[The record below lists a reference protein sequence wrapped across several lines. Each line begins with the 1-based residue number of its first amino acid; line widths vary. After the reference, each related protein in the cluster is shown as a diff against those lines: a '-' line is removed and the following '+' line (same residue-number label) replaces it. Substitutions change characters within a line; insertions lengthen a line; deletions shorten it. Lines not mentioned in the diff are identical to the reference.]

1 MSMIDQEKLAAI
13 KASMAAG
20 EVVRDPLQD
29 MSEAD
34 LRRLRADIDRVL
46 PERTTLADMD
56 MPKEL
61 MEQFQ
66 RVKDLQDEVLG
77 DEDVPANQKAQ
88 VAGQVASTLQ
98 QLVKMQTD
106 FYNAE
111 RFRSIENLMI
121 KFMKKMPLDVATE
134 FVAEYEKLGDE
145 IG

>member
-29 MSEAD
+29 MREAD